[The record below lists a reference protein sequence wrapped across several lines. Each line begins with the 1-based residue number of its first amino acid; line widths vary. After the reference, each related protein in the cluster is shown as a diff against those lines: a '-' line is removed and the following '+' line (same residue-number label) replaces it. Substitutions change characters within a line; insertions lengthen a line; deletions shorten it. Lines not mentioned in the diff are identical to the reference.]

1 MKNAGSPLGLP
12 AHFAMQPLVQ
22 MRGISKRFGA
32 VQALRA
38 VDLILFPGEV
48 LGLVGDNAAGKSTLM
63 KILSGAYQPDEGEI
77 LFEGR
82 RVAFTGPADARA
94 LGIEMVYQ
102 DLALCENL
110 DVSQNIWLGRWP
122 RRGLFVD
129 RSRMDQ
135 EAQSV
140 LERLGIPELPV
151 RSPVVTLSGGQR
163 QSVAI
168 ARALSFNPKVLIL
181 DEPTANLSPS
191 ATHQVLA
198 LVRTLRDQGVSCI
211 FISHRLQE
219 ILQIGDRVMVLKQ
232 GRNVGVRRVADTT
245 EEELL
250 ELIIAGD
257 RPPAVCEREG

>member
-1 MKNAGSPLGLP
+1 
-12 AHFAMQPLVQ
+12 MQPLVQ
-22 MRGISKRFGA
+22 MHRISKRFGA
-32 VQALRA
+32 VQALRT
-38 VDLILFPGEV
+38 VDLVLFPGEV

-82 RVAFTGPADARA
+82 RVVFTGPADARA

-102 DLALCENL
+102 DFALCENL
-110 DVSQNIWLGRWP
+110 DVAQNIWLGRWP
-122 RRGLFVD
+122 RRGPFVD
-129 RSRMDQ
+129 RPRMDTQ
-135 EAQSV
+135 AQAV
-140 LERLGIPELPV
+140 LDRLGVERLPIRAPV
-151 RSPVVTLSGGQR
+151 ATLSGGQR

-168 ARALSFNPKVLIL
+168 ARALSWNPKVLIL

-191 ATHQVLA
+191 ATQQVLQ
-198 LVRTLRDQGVSCI
+198 LVRTLRDQGVACI

-232 GRNVGVRRVADTT
+232 GQLVGVRRVGETD

-250 ELIIAGD
+250 GLIIAGD
-257 RPPAVCEREG
+257 RSTRGR